1 MDKYEFNLKIE
12 QLKKL
17 INEEDYLTALKI
29 VESIDW
35 NRVRNTNLLTTA
47 ANVYEKNDMLQEA
60 KDMLILAF
68 ERAPVGKHILF
79 KLTELSCR
87 TGDLEEA
94 EDYYHE
100 FRAAD
105 ATDIG
110 NYTLQYMI
118 LKARHAPYDRQL
130 MPLERYCEIDPDEKW
145 LYELAEV
152 YEYANRIDDCI
163 RVCDRLALLYGGSKF
178 GLKALRLKSRYAALT
193 DAQRNIL
200 YPRSTPVNAE
210 NANNGYA
217 DGNGSQ
223 QASDGSAQYDT
234 IAQSQYG
241 GAVERSQYDGNAGYA
256 YNDAAAPANAQAAYN
271 NAQSGPADSGY
282 TGYADSQAAAADSA
296 VQQAYA
302 ANGYIPQTGVY
313 DDRDYNAAAQQTA
326 QAAAYAYT
334 EEAEPVQG
342 SSELNARKSDAL
354 AAERYAGEDEA
365 FDAYVRMCA
374 SDEGRPAAAKVEVIN
389 GTANVQ
395 TAPQPAPDEGVQMT
409 FDFGGD
415 VPRVVDE
422 VYSQDEVNAAKQQ
435 AEAVPAAPQQLQ
447 SQLRPDMQPQ
457 TTSPLAE
464 AAGLTAAAGAA
475 VHTAS
480 VSATQVSAAAAA
492 AGTAQFM
499 ANAAASIPAQ
509 AVSAPETASIIPQA
523 AETSSQQTANA
534 VMPQNAVPQNAMPQ
548 TAQPQRAAANP
559 QAVPTQNQNPAAAQ
573 APVSQM
579 PTQAAAAPQMMAQQS
594 AQTQAAQPQSI
605 QPQAMQAAPQ
615 AQTAQAST
623 AQAQTAQ
630 QLTQQAAQSPLG
642 QAIAQQPTQ
651 RPLVPHQQLKSA
663 TPVKGLHMI
672 VEAATA
678 EDGLGIAID
687 ELKNIHEEKGIEHAS
702 VKTSAE
708 KLNKNGISEAIISKV
723 SGKDFVIEHAGALS
737 EANVD
742 TIYRFICS
750 DKTGTIVVLID
761 TPDGLDRIEEL
772 QPKLFD
778 ICDYISDIDDEEDV
792 PAQPELRVENGVT
805 SRQTHP
811 GRDDDDRKGGV
822 PYDDAADDDEPYDE
836 SDDTAYD
843 DAAEDDGYGARGADA
858 RSGRSLPKTPEISE
872 DRTPVKRSNGKVTAE
887 RFNNVKEINPAKA
900 GQQMEIDDFAQYC
913 AQYAA
918 SIDCSITGTSMLALY
933 ERIELMEEND
943 IPLTKANAEQLIE
956 EAADRAEKPPIGKRL
971 TGLFKSK
978 YDKNGLLILKEDDFI
993 Y

>member
-163 RVCDRLALLYGGSKF
+163 RVCDRLALLYGGSKY

-210 NANNGYA
+210 SANNGYA
-217 DGNGSQ
+217 DGNQ
-223 QASDGSAQYDT
+223 QASDGNAQYDT
-234 IAQSQYG
+234 NAQSQYG
-241 GAVERSQYDGNAGYA
+241 GAVGQSQDGAVAGYA
-256 YNDAAAPANAQAAYN
+256 YNDAAAPANAQEAYN
-271 NAQSGPADSGY
+271 NAQSGQADGGY
-282 TGYADSQAAAADSA
+282 TGYAGSQAAATDSA

-313 DDRDYNAAAQQTA
+313 DDRDYNSAAQQTA
-326 QAAAYAYT
+326 QAAYAYT

-422 VYSQDEVNAAKQQ
+422 VYAQDEENAARPQ
-435 AEAVPAAPQQLQ
+435 AEAVPAAPQQL
-447 SQLRPDMQPQ
+447 Q

-475 VHTAS
+475 VHTAT
-480 VSATQVSAAAAA
+480 VSAAQVSAAAA

-499 ANAAASIPAQ
+499 DNAAASIPAS
-509 AVSAPETASIIPQA
+509 VISAPETASIIPQA
-523 AETSSQQTANA
+523 AETSGQQT
-534 VMPQNAVPQNAMPQ
+534 VQM
-548 TAQPQRAAANP
+548 
-559 QAVPTQNQNPAAAQ
+559 QNPAAPQ

-579 PTQAAAAPQMMAQQS
+579 PAQAATAPQMMAQQ
-594 AQTQAAQPQSI
+594 AAQPQSV
-605 QPQAMQAAPQ
+605 QPQAMQAAALQ
-615 AQTAQAST
+615 AQSAQAST

-678 EDGLGIAID
+678 EDGLSIAID

-708 KLNKNGISEAIISKV
+708 KLNKNGISAAIISKV

-843 DAAEDDGYGARGADA
+843 DADDEDDGYSAKGADA

>member
-105 ATDIG
+105 STDIG

-145 LYELAEV
+145 LYELATV
-152 YEYANRIDDCI
+152 YEYANLIDDCV
-163 RVCDRLALLYGGSKF
+163 RVCDRLALLYGGSKY
-178 GLKALRLKSRYAALT
+178 GLKALRLKSRYANLT

-200 YPRSTPVNAE
+200 YPRSAAIAPESTSAAQAE
-210 NANNGYA
+210 AVQADYTYGY
-217 DGNGSQ
+217 DRGT
-223 QASDGSAQYDT
+223 ASDINVSQGVGAPMQADYEQT
-234 IAQSQYG
+234 AQSQT
-241 GAVERSQYDGNAGYA
+241 N
-256 YNDAAAPANAQAAYN
+256 YNTGMPA
-271 NAQSGPADSGY
+271 AQS
-282 TGYADSQAAAADSA
+282 AAVYGQQRA
-296 VQQAYA
+296 VQ
-302 ANGYIPQTGVY
+302 QTGVY
-313 DDRDYNAAAQQTA
+313 DDRDYNASAQQLSNMP
-326 QAAAYAYT
+326 AYT
-334 EEAEPVQG
+334 EEAEPIND
-342 SSELNARKSDAL
+342 STELDMRKSDAL
-354 AAERYAGEDEA
+354 AAERYTGEDEA
-365 FDAYVRMCA
+365 FNSYVRMCA

-395 TAPQPAPDEGVQMT
+395 TQPQLAPDEGVQMT
-409 FDFGGD
+409 FDFRGE

-422 VYSQDEVNAAKQQ
+422 TYVQEEAKADETAVNAAEPVAQPQEPTVQSVQTSAPQPTVSVQPQANYSQQ
-435 AEAVPAAPQQLQ
+435 QPAAQDDIQQNAQ
-447 SQLRPDMQPQ
+447 PATMSQ
-457 TTSPLAE
+457 
-464 AAGLTAAAGAA
+464 
-475 VHTAS
+475 
-480 VSATQVSAAAAA
+480 SAAAAA
-492 AGTAQFM
+492 GM
-499 ANAAASIPAQ
+499 A
-509 AVSAPETASIIPQA
+509 
-523 AETSSQQTANA
+523 ANA
-534 VMPQNAVPQNAMPQ
+534 VQNISGATQS
-548 TAQPQRAAANP
+548 TAGAISAASQISSQPVQE
-559 QAVPTQNQNPAAAQ
+559 T
-573 APVSQM
+573 
-579 PTQAAAAPQMMAQQS
+579 APQQIQTPIAQKLS
-594 AQTQAAQPQSI
+594 
-605 QPQAMQAAPQ
+605 
-615 AQTAQAST
+615 
-623 AQAQTAQ
+623 
-630 QLTQQAAQSPLG
+630 QQAAQSPLG
-642 QAIAQQPTQ
+642 QSLSQQPTQ

-678 EDGLGIAID
+678 EDGLSIAID

-702 VKTSAE
+702 VKTSAD
-708 KLNKNGISEAIISKV
+708 KLNKNGISDAVIAKV
-723 SGKDFVIEHAGALS
+723 SGKDFVIEQAGSLDA
-737 EANVD
+737 ENVD
-742 TIYRFICS
+742 IIYRFICQ

-772 QPKLFD
+772 EPRLFD
-778 ICDYISDIDDEEDV
+778 ICDYISDIDDEDDV
-792 PAQPELRVENGVT
+792 QAQPELRVENGVT
-805 SRQTHP
+805 SRQTYP
-811 GRDDDDRKGGV
+811 ASDEAEAKGGAA
-822 PYDDAADDDEPYDE
+822 YDDDAADDDEPYDD
-836 SDDTAYD
+836 SDEAAYDEDADASDADDEAYD
-843 DAAEDDGYGARGADA
+843 DRDSKTGSGRNMPSAPDIAEDRPAA
-858 RSGRSLPKTPEISE
+858 
-872 DRTPVKRSNGKVTAE
+872 PVKRSNGKVKAE
-887 RFNNVKEINPAKA
+887 RFNNVKEVSPKQA

-913 AQYAA
+913 VQYAA

-956 EAADRAEKPPIGKRL
+956 EVADRAEKPPIGKRI